1 MKFRAFPVFLILFA
15 FLWTAVPAQTG
26 AGPLEVPGPE
36 ARTFSNPYSV
46 GETLEYEGKYKK
58 FGFSFGIAEMI
69 FNVRQNEGDEVYQIV
84 SEARSKGTLAKLFN
98 FSFYQKIESTVD
110 SRTLQVVRS
119 IKRDEQKDR
128 IRDSEANFDYLLK
141 RVTWV
146 ETDPND
152 PVKPPK
158 KVASTITSETQDLV
172 TGVFVL
178 RGKDLAV
185 GKTLMFKVTDSG
197 LVYDVPVKVTGRE
210 YEKTLFGKVLC
221 WKVEPEIFGDGR
233 VIEQKGS
240 LTIWLT
246 ADERR
251 IPVRAKLNT
260 ELGRVEI
267 KLEKYVSPS
276 GETVVD

>member
-1 MKFRAFPVFLILFA
+1 MKFRSISVVVALVAVFLA
-15 FLWTAVPAQTG
+15 TVSAQTG
-26 AGPLEVPGPE
+26 AGPIDTPGAS
-36 ARTFSNPYSV
+36 ARSFSNPYTA

-58 FGFSFGIAEMI
+58 FGFSFGIAEMT
-69 FNVRQNEGDEVYQIV
+69 FKVRMNEADGSYHVL

-110 SRTLQVVRS
+110 SQTLQVTRS
-119 IKRDEQKDR
+119 VKRDEQRDR
-128 IRDSEANFDYLLK
+128 IRDSEADFDYLLK
-141 RVTWV
+141 RVTWT

-158 KVASTITSETQDLV
+158 RVASTITAETQDLV

-185 GKTLMFKVTDSG
+185 GKKLMFKITDSG

-210 YEKTLFGKVLC
+210 KEKTLFGKIDC

-251 IPVRAKLNT
+251 IPVRAKLKT
-260 ELGRVEI
+260 ELGRVDI
-267 KLEKYVSPS
+267 KLEKYVSPT